1 MFNAIVLI
9 QASSNRIPEVA
20 QEVLALP
27 GVSEVYSTAGH
38 IDLIAM
44 VRASTME
51 EVAEII
57 ADRINK
63 VDGVVDTDTHIA
75 LRTYSEHDLESMFSI
90 GD

>member
-1 MFNAIVLI
+1 M
-9 QASSNRIPEVA
+9 
-20 QEVLALP
+20 LALP

-38 IDLIAM
+38 VDLIAM

-51 EVAEII
+51 DVAEII

-75 LRTYSEHDLESMFSI
+75 LRTYSEHDLEAMFSI

>member
-9 QASSNRIPEVA
+9 QASSSRIPEVA

-38 IDLIAM
+38 VDLIAM
-44 VRASTME
+44 VRASSME

-63 VDGVVDTDTHIA
+63 VEGVVDTDTHIA
-75 LRTYSEHDLESMFSI
+75 LRTYSEHDLEAMFSI

>member
-63 VDGVVDTDTHIA
+63 VEGVVDTDTHIA
-75 LRTYSEHDLESMFSI
+75 LRTYSEHDLEAMFSI

>member
-9 QASSNRIPEVA
+9 QARSNRIPEVA

-38 IDLIAM
+38 VDLIAM
-44 VRASTME
+44 VRASSME
-51 EVAEII
+51 DVAEII

-63 VDGVVDTDTHIA
+63 VDGVIDTDTHIA
-75 LRTYSEHDLESMFSI
+75 LRTYSEHDLEAMFSI

>member
-9 QASSNRIPEVA
+9 QARSNRIPEVA

-38 IDLIAM
+38 VDLIAM

-51 EVAEII
+51 DVAEII

-75 LRTYSEHDLESMFSI
+75 LRTYSEHDLEAMFSI